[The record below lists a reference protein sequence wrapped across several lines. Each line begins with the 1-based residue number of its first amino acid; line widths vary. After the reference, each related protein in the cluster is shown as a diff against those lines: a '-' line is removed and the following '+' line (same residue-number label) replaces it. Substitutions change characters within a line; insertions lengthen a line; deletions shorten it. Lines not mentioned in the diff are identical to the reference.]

1 MSGTCTHAPGRLE
14 HRAEDSEA
22 GIAYQYSSLLLLL
35 FVDRCVV
42 GQELARPAC
51 GAAAECGRQ
60 VR

>member
-1 MSGTCTHAPGRLE
+1 M
-14 HRAEDSEA
+14 A